1 MMPVEPLAELVAWL
15 LASPPALHFDPIV
28 VRNFH
33 DPWQPT

>member
-1 MMPVEPLAELVAWL
+1 VAWL

-33 DPWQPT
+33 DPWNVHDL